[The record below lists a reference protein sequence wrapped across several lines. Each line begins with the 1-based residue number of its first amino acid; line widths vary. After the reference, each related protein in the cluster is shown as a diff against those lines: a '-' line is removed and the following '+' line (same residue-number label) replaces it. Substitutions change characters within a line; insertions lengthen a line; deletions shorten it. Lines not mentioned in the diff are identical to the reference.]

1 MKGKRTMI
9 FNGVIMTLGF
19 IETADLSF
27 LPVTWSGPLLIAVGV
42 GGIWLRILTSTPV
55 GKSE

>member
-9 FNGVIMTLGF
+9 FNGLIMTLGF

-27 LPVTWSGPLLIAVGV
+27 LPAETSGPILIAVGI
-42 GGIWLRILTSTPV
+42 GGIWLRIITSTPW
-55 GKSE
+55 GQSK

>member
-9 FNGVIMTLGF
+9 FQGAILTLGF

-27 LPVTWSGPLLIAVGV
+27 LPPETSGPILIFVGI